1 MIKFTAPTQEQAT
14 RQLASVLPDGKVW
27 EAKNVPGTNAY
38 GLASA
43 CAAEFRE
50 IQKQIETLAREFD
63 VRLTDQLLP
72 DWEKS
77 CGLPEE
83 CIGQLASLEDRRN
96 AVILRLR
103 KIPFVTA
110 AEFEQL
116 AFDLTGLNVS
126 VIPGAELEL
135 FPLEF
140 PARFAVG
147 NSYFKLYVIFN
158 DTIGGF
164 PYSFPLP
171 FLRGPDQIVRCVF
184 EQIVSATVL
193 ILFESAR
200 PPVPPFLYL
209 DGSWTLDGFYD
220 LDGNLIPGPPLLLFD
235 GSATFDGTYD
245 YDADSLPA

>member
-1 MIKFTAPTQEQAT
+1 MIKFKAPTVAVAAG
-14 RQLASVLPDGKVW
+14 QLASNLPDGRAW
-27 EAKNVPGTNAY
+27 QAKNLPGTNVYA
-38 GLASA
+38 AISA
-43 CAAEFRE
+43 CGAEFRE
-50 IQKQIETLAREFD
+50 IQLMIETLAREFD
-63 VRLTDQLLP
+63 VRMTDQLLP
-72 DWEKS
+72 DWERS

-103 KIPFVTA
+103 KIPFVTKE
-110 AEFEQL
+110 EFELL
-116 AFDLTGLNVS
+116 AFELTGLNVT

-140 PARFAVG
+140 PARFSVG

-164 PYSFPLP
+164 PYSFALP

-193 ILFESAR
+193 LIFESAR

-209 DGSWTLDGFYD
+209 DGSWTLNGFYD
-220 LDGNLIPGPPLLLFD
+220 LDGNLIPGPPLLSFD
-235 GSATFDGTYD
+235 GSAEFDGTYD